1 VTGLPPANPAPGT
14 AATLEPMTST
24 RTPAPVERFEAERP
38 RLVGL
43 AYRILGSRI
52 DAEDI
57 VQEAWLRYERT
68 DPTTIDAPAA
78 WLTTVVSRLA
88 LDQLRSARHRR
99 EAYVGPWLPEF
110 VRSPIA
116 PNAGP
121 DPEAAAELAESLTL
135 GFLRVLETLGP
146 IERVVFLL
154 ADVFDVPHAQIAEII
169 DRSPAAARQIASRAR
184 RRVRDERPLE
194 ASGTPHPDDGSSAV
208 VEAMIAALATGELDR
223 ILRLLADDAV
233 LISDGGASVKAA
245 RRPVVGADRVARF
258 LANLANRGL
267 KLLDAE
273 ITTMN
278 NGNGVVL
285 SWFGVTFAALV
296 FEATD
301 GRITEIDIMRNPD
314 KLAALDLAGPF
325 E

>member
-1 VTGLPPANPAPGT
+1 MTEPRPG
-14 AATLEPMTST
+14 ATLEPMATT
-24 RTPAPVERFEAERP
+24 DATAAAARFEVERP

-57 VQEAWLRYERT
+57 VQDAWLRYERA
-68 DPTTIDAPAA
+68 DPATVDEPAA

-110 VRSPIA
+110 VR
-116 PNAGP
+116 AGDGAGSAP
-121 DPEAAAELAESLTL
+121 DPQLAAELAESLTL
-135 GFLRVLETLGP
+135 GFLRVLEALGP
-146 IERVVFLL
+146 VERVVFLL
-154 ADVFDVPHAQIAEII
+154 ADVFDVPHAQIATIVE
-169 DRSPAAARQIASRAR
+169 RSPDATRQIASRAR
-184 RRVRDERPLE
+184 RRVRDARP
-194 ASGTPHPDDGSSAV
+194 AGTGSHPPDDADVAV
-208 VEAMIAALATGELDR
+208 VHQMVAALATGEVDQV
-223 ILRLLADDAV
+223 LRLLADDAV

-258 LANLANRGL
+258 LTNLANRGI

-273 ITTMN
+273 VTTL
-278 NGNGVVL
+278 NGGTGVVL
-285 SWFGVTFAALV
+285 SWFGVTFCALA
-296 FEATD
+296 FEVDD
-301 GRITEIDIMRNPD
+301 GLVRQIDIMRNPD
-314 KLAALDLAGPF
+314 KLPSLDLDGAL

>member
-1 VTGLPPANPAPGT
+1 MAADPIPAA
-14 AATLEPMTST
+14 
-24 RTPAPVERFEAERP
+24 VDRFEHERP
-38 RLVGL
+38 RLIGL

-68 DPTTIDAPAA
+68 DPTTIDEPAA

-110 VRSPIA
+110 VRSD
-116 PNAGP
+116 AGSGP
-121 DPEAAAELAESLTL
+121 GRDPQAAAELAESLTL

-146 IERVVFLL
+146 VERVVFLL

-184 RRVRDERPLE
+184 RRVREERPTD
-194 ASGTPHPDDGSSAV
+194 APAGRTDVAADVAV
-208 VEAMIAALATGELDR
+208 VEAMVTALASGEVDQV
-223 ILRLLADDAV
+223 LRLLADDAV
-233 LISDGGASVKAA
+233 LISDGGAAVKAA

-258 LANLANRGL
+258 LTNLANRGL

-273 ITTMN
+273 ITTIN
-278 NGNGVVL
+278 NGTGVVL
-285 SWFGVTFAALV
+285 SWFDVTFTALV
-296 FEATD
+296 FEVAD
-301 GRITEIDIMRNPD
+301 GRVTEVDIMRNPD
-314 KLAALDLAGPF
+314 KLAALDLDGPLA
-325 E
+325 